1 MTQLLY
7 LMKTDFTLG
16 SSDYLYKEILKV
28 DEACAFLG
36 ISKNYLYKLTHRHQ
50 IPFSHPNGKLIYFE
64 RTYLMAWMRR
74 NRVPSNDELESSALD
89 YVTRN

>member
-1 MTQLLY
+1 
-7 LMKTDFTLG
+7 MKKDFTLG
-16 SSDYLYKEILKV
+16 ANAYLYKEILTV

-36 ISKNYLYKLTHRHQ
+36 ISKNYLYKLTHNHK
-50 IPFSHPNGKLIYFE
+50 ISFSRPNGKMIYFE
-64 RTYLMAWMRR
+64 RTDLMAWMRR